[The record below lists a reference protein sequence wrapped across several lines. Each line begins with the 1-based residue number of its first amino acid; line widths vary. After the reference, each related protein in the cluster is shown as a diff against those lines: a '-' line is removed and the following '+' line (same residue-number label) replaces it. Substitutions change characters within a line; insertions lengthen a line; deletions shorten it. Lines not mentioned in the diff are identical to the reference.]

1 VLPAPRLKALLNALQ
16 ARQPGAVLF
25 SGGVDSTLLL
35 ALAQK
40 AWERPPLAIS
50 ILSPLMTPE
59 EKTGLRALA
68 GLLGVPLKIFYGRE
82 TGLPAFRQN
91 PPDRCYHCKK
101 NRYQLVRPFLE
112 KKGIRFL
119 LDGTNADDLHD
130 YRPGLKAN
138 REAGIISP
146 LAELGW
152 TKTEIRKTAR
162 RLGLPNWDRPAAACL
177 ASRIPYGDPVTPA
190 LLKRIAAGEE
200 ALHKMGLRE
209 CRLRSHG
216 TLARVEVR
224 PEDLERMLDKKN
236 RAALVRALKKLGYRY
251 LTLDL
256 EGLRSGSLN
265 EGLLRASQT

>member
-1 VLPAPRLKALLNALQ
+1 MIAPRLKALLTALQ
-16 ARQPGAVLF
+16 AWQPGAVLF

-40 AWERPPLAIS
+40 AWERPPLAVS
-50 ILSPLMTPE
+50 ILSSLMTPE
-59 EKTGLRALA
+59 EKTGLRDLA

-101 NRYQLVRPFLE
+101 NRYQQVRPFLE

-119 LDGTNADDLHD
+119 LDGTNADDLRD

-146 LAELGW
+146 LADLGW
-152 TKTEIRKTAR
+152 TKAEIRHTAR

-190 LLKRIAAGEE
+190 LLRRIAAGEE
-200 ALHKMGLRE
+200 VLKKLGLRE
-209 CRLRSHG
+209 YRLRSHG
-216 TLARVEVR
+216 SLARVEVR
-224 PEDLERMLDKKN
+224 PEDLRRVWEGKN
-236 RAALVRALKKLGYRY
+236 RAALIRSLKKLGYRY
-251 LTLDL
+251 LTVDL

-265 EGLLRASQT
+265 EILTKSSDRK